1 MIPPAWKALE
11 GTFFRHFKGNYYQLL
26 YVAWHSETRQAQAVY
41 RALYGE
47 GEVWVRPL
55 EMFLEEIERD
65 GVRMRRFEPVRTE
78 DVPGQIRERA
88 RKADNT

>member
-1 MIPPAWKALE
+1 MMPPAWKALE

-78 DVPGQIRERA
+78 DVPGEIRERA
-88 RKADNT
+88 RKTENT